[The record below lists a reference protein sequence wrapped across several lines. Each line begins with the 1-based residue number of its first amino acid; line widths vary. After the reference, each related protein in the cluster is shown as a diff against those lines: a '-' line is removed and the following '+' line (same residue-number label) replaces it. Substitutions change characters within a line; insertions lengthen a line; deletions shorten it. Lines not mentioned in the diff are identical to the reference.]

1 MVAGTRGE
9 PVNNLV
15 TLENDVWK
23 LEIVPDVG
31 ASVYGLS
38 AMLGGV
44 WQPIMRPTTPE
55 SLAAKKSSACSSFTL
70 APFSNRIKDAKFKF
84 RGREFQ
90 LRPTTPD
97 GGTQH
102 GDVRNR
108 PWRVEQTGNSLGCF
122 FDSRDFADINF
133 PFAFTMRVTY
143 SLEGSDF
150 LTTLELENVGPETM
164 PAGFGI
170 HPYFV
175 HSLLGSGD
183 AVLQFAAKQFH
194 ETDAGF
200 IPNAPAVNV
209 TPELDFSKPRGLAQT
224 QLNHCFTAWDG
235 RARLSWPGSKVHVE
249 LEAGE
254 VFSHLIAFTSPDRT
268 VALEPVTHVTDGFNL
283 LERGQGQ
290 TGVAQLEHRQCLR
303 GQIRLRLGHT

>member
-1 MVAGTRGE
+1 MSAAMG
-9 PVNNLV
+9 LV

-23 LEIVPDVG
+23 LEVVPDVG
-31 ASVYGLS
+31 ASIYGLS
-38 AMLGGV
+38 TRLDGV
-44 WQPIMRPTTPE
+44 WQPIMRPATPE
-55 SLAAKKSSACSSFTL
+55 ALAAKKSSACSSFTL

-84 RGREFQ
+84 HGREYQ
-90 LRPTTPD
+90 LRSTTPD

-108 PWRVEQTGNSLGCF
+108 PWRVKKMGNKLECD
-122 FDSRDFADINF
+122 FDARDFADFNF

-150 LTTLELENVGPETM
+150 LTVLELENVGSEVM

-175 HSLLGSGD
+175 RSLLDSSD
-183 AVLQFAAKQFH
+183 AVLQFGARKYY
-194 ETDAGF
+194 ETDSSF
-200 IPNAPAVNV
+200 IPTVPAVAV
-209 TPELDFSKPRGLAQT
+209 TPELDFSSPRAIAST

-235 RARLSWPGSKVHVE
+235 RANLSWPGSKVHVE
-249 LEAGE
+249 LEASE
-254 VFSHLIAFTSPDRT
+254 VFSHFIAFTSPDQT
-268 VALEPVTHVTDGFNL
+268 IALEPVTNATDGFNL

-290 TGVAQLEHRQCLR
+290 TGVAELEHGQCLR
-303 GQIRLRLGHT
+303 GQVRLRLGHT

>member
-1 MVAGTRGE
+1 MNPGM
-9 PVNNLV
+9 NIV

-23 LEIVPDVG
+23 LEVVPEIG
-31 ASVYGLS
+31 ASIYGLS
-38 AMLGGV
+38 AKLEGI

-55 SLAAKKSSACSSFTL
+55 TLVTKKSSACSSFTL

-84 RGREFQ
+84 RGREYQ
-90 LRPTTPD
+90 LRATTPD

-108 PWRVEQTGNSLGCF
+108 PWRVQQVTNQLECD
-122 FDSRDFADINF
+122 FDSRDFADFNF

-143 SLEGSDF
+143 SLDGADF
-150 LTTLELENVGPETM
+150 VTELELENVGPEVM

-175 HSLLGSGD
+175 RSLPGLGDLPNSGD
-183 AVLQFAAKQFH
+183 AVLQFAAKKYY
-194 ETDAGF
+194 ETDSGF
-200 IPNAPAVNV
+200 IPTAPAVQV
-209 TPELDFSKPRGLAQT
+209 TPELDFSSPRAIADV

-235 RARLSWPGSKVHVE
+235 RAKLSWPGSKIHIE
-249 LEAGE
+249 LEASE
-254 VFSHLIAFTSPDRT
+254 VFTHLIAFTSPDQT
-268 VALEPVTHVTDGFNL
+268 IALEPVTNATDGFNL

-290 TGVAQLEHRQCLR
+290 TGVAQLEHGQRLR

>member
-1 MVAGTRGE
+1 M
-9 PVNNLV
+9 NLI
-15 TLENDVWK
+15 TLENDVWR
-23 LEIVPDVG
+23 LEIVPEVG
-31 ASVYGLS
+31 ASIYNLS
-38 AMLGGV
+38 TKLDGV

-55 SLAAKKSSACSSFTL
+55 ALATKKSSACSSFTL

-84 RGREFQ
+84 HGREYQ
-90 LRPTTPD
+90 LRSTTPD

-108 PWRVEQTGNSLGCF
+108 PWHVNQIGQTLECS
-122 FDSRDFADINF
+122 FDSRDFADFNF
-133 PFAFTMRVTY
+133 PFAFTMRITY

-150 LTTLELENVGPETM
+150 LIMLELENVGPEVM

-175 HSLLGSGD
+175 RSLPGSGD
-183 AVLQFAAKQFH
+183 AVLQFAAKKYY
-194 ETDAGF
+194 ETDSSF
-200 IPNAPAVNV
+200 IPTAPAVEV
-209 TPELDFSKPRGLAQT
+209 TPELDFSSPRAIANT

-235 RARLSWPGSKVHVE
+235 RAQLSWPGSKIHVE
-249 LEAGE
+249 LEASE
-254 VFSHLIAFTSPDRT
+254 VFAHLIAFTSPDQT
-268 VALEPVTHVTDGFNL
+268 IALEPVTNATDGFNL

-290 TGVAQLEHRQCLR
+290 TGVAELEHGQRLR

>member
-1 MVAGTRGE
+1 MNPDVK
-9 PVNNLV
+9 LV

-23 LEIVPDVG
+23 LEVVPDVG
-31 ASVYGLS
+31 ASIYGLS
-38 AMLGGV
+38 TRLNGV

-55 SLAAKKSSACSSFTL
+55 ALSAKKSSACSSFTL
-70 APFSNRIKDAKFKF
+70 APFSNRIRDAKFKF
-84 RGREFQ
+84 RGREHQ
-90 LRPTTPD
+90 LRSTTSD

-108 PWRVEQTGNSLGCF
+108 PWRVNQIASTLECD
-122 FDSRDFADINF
+122 FDSRDFADFNF

-143 SLEGSDF
+143 SLDGSDF
-150 LTTLELENVGPETM
+150 MTILELENVGPKVM

-175 HSLLGSGD
+175 RKLPGSGE
-183 AVLQFAAKQFH
+183 AVLQFGAKKYYK
-194 ETDAGF
+194 TDSSL
-200 IPNAPAVNV
+200 IPTAPAVQV
-209 TPELDFSKPRGLAQT
+209 TPELDFSSPHEIAST

-235 RARLSWPGSKVHVE
+235 RAKLSWPGSKIHVE
-249 LEAGE
+249 LEASE
-254 VFSHLIAFTSPDRT
+254 VFMHFIAFTSPDRT
-268 VALEPVTHVTDGFNL
+268 LALEPVTNATDGFNL

-290 TGVAQLEHRQCLR
+290 TGVAELEHGQRLR

>member
-1 MVAGTRGE
+1 M
-9 PVNNLV
+9 NLF
-15 TLENDVWK
+15 TLENDVWR

-31 ASVYGLS
+31 ASIDGLS
-38 AMLGGV
+38 TKLDGV
-44 WQPIMRPTTPE
+44 WQPIMRPTTLE
-55 SLAAKKSSACSSFTL
+55 ALTAKKSSACSSFTL

-84 RGREFQ
+84 HGREYQ
-90 LRPTTPD
+90 LRSTTPD

-108 PWRVEQTGNSLGCF
+108 PWRVNQIVQTLECD
-122 FDSRDFADINF
+122 FDSRDFADFNF

-150 LTTLELENVGPETM
+150 VTTLELENVGPEIM

-175 HSLLGSGD
+175 RSLPGSGD
-183 AVLQFAAKQFH
+183 AVLQFAAKKYY
-194 ETDAGF
+194 ETNSSF
-200 IPNAPAVNV
+200 IPTAPAVQV
-209 TPELDFSKPRGLAQT
+209 TPELDFSSPRAIANT

-235 RARLSWPGSKVHVE
+235 RANLEWPGSKIHVK
-249 LEAGE
+249 LEASE
-254 VFSHLIAFTSPDRT
+254 VFAHLVAFTSPDHT
-268 VALEPVTHVTDGFNL
+268 VALEPVTNATDGFNL

-290 TGVAQLEHRQCLR
+290 TGVAELEHGQRLR